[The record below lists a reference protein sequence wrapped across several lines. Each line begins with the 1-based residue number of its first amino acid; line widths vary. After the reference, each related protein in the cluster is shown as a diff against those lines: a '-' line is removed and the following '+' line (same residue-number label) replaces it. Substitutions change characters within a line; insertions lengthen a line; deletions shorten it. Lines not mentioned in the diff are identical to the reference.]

1 MLNLNSAYEKKE
13 MNQKIINQV
22 TSPSKQLKF
31 QMYTIFCLSKEKDK
45 NYFIELNFGKACLY
59 FLE

>member
-1 MLNLNSAYEKKE
+1 MKKKE